1 MIGAHGQIV
10 RKHAILAA
18 KQDHEPVHMIRITL
32 ASHSPKQK
40 VAIFKNAVM
49 IGHRG
54 RNAVTVLKQDQ
65 EFVQADKKTSN
76 KLVKMRNPWG
86 SEGYKGEYKDS
97 NMSQDVKE

>member
-18 KQDHEPVHMIRITL
+18 KQEHEPVHMIRITL

-54 RNAVTVLKQDQ
+54 QNAVTVVKQDQ
-65 EFVQADKKTSN
+65 EFVQTDKKRATNLPRDYGTGLYETRCDCFMFIKS
-76 KLVKMRNPWG
+76 
-86 SEGYKGEYKDS
+86 
-97 NMSQDVKE
+97 

>member
-18 KQDHEPVHMIRITL
+18 KQEHESVHMIRITL

-54 RNAVTVLKQDQ
+54 RNVVTVVKQDH

-76 KLVKMRNPWG
+76 KLAKRLWHWLI
-86 SEGYKGEYKDS
+86 
-97 NMSQDVKE
+97 

>member
-18 KQDHEPVHMIRITL
+18 KQEHEPVHMIRITL

-54 RNAVTVLKQDQ
+54 RNAVTVVKQDQ

-76 KLVKMRNPWG
+76 KLAKRLW
-86 SEGYKGEYKDS
+86 YWLI
-97 NMSQDVKE
+97 